1 MVIVVPCTYKKVVD
15 IDTLRIVAFVTY
27 TKPIRNFT
35 VYSLPCVSMHT
46 YHFPFPF
53 TDDAHHHIQNY

>member
-35 VYSLPCVSMHT
+35 
-46 YHFPFPF
+46 
-53 TDDAHHHIQNY
+53 